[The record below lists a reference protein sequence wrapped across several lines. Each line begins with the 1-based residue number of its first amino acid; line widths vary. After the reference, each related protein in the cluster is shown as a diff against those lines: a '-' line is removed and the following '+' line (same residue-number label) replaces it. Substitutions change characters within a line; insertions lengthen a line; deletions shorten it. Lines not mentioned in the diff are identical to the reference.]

1 MSSAQNMASLVME
14 ESLEAEVSHK
24 EGDCNGPYCREVL
37 QKLNNFR
44 YEDSLCDVTLVDE
57 GKEFKAHRNVLAA
70 SSPYFCN
77 MFSNDMKEKS
87 QSSITIEAIDCSIME
102 ELLTY
107 LYTGVVLIERESCAR
122 KLLFAADYIMV
133 PGLKKI
139 AGDFLLRNLASS
151 SCISSYQLAVMTAS
165 ETLKAGALSFI
176 NKNFVAV
183 AKCEDFVNLSLK
195 EVMDLISSDDIEVKA
210 EEEIFQ
216 VALNWVEHCPE
227 NRKASLHELLGHVR
241 LSLVKQ
247 QYLFTKVLK
256 NDIIKNDE
264 KCMEL
269 IMKATELQAEM
280 GEHCFSERPR
290 KCLETHVH
298 GVFACG
304 GLTRDGDEK
313 IATESSCCF
322 IPDQGKWYRLAS
334 MRRRRCYHSVTAN
347 EGYVYAVGGSVSGHR
362 FANVER
368 YDPRI
373 DSWAEIA
380 PLPMDI
386 SSACCVSLNGVLYV
400 CGGFTG
406 LTPSTLRVSRQ
417 VFEYNPATNLWQES
431 APLIHCRRGLCAV
444 TVNQHI
450 FAIGGRM
457 DHRKTVLKLR
467 RLKSRKN
474 FSTTQEKLLKR

>member
-1 MSSAQNMASLVME
+1 
-14 ESLEAEVSHK
+14 
-24 EGDCNGPYCREVL
+24 
-37 QKLNNFR
+37 
-44 YEDSLCDVTLVDE
+44 
-57 GKEFKAHRNVLAA
+57 
-70 SSPYFCN
+70 
-77 MFSNDMKEKS
+77 MKEKS

-280 GEHCFSERPR
+280 GEH
-290 KCLETHVH
+290 
-298 GVFACG
+298 
-304 GLTRDGDEK
+304 
-313 IATESSCCF
+313 
-322 IPDQGKWYRLAS
+322 
-334 MRRRRCYHSVTAN
+334 
-347 EGYVYAVGGSVSGHR
+347 
-362 FANVER
+362 
-368 YDPRI
+368 
-373 DSWAEIA
+373 
-380 PLPMDI
+380 
-386 SSACCVSLNGVLYV
+386 
-400 CGGFTG
+400 
-406 LTPSTLRVSRQ
+406 
-417 VFEYNPATNLWQES
+417 
-431 APLIHCRRGLCAV
+431 
-444 TVNQHI
+444 
-450 FAIGGRM
+450 
-457 DHRKTVLKLR
+457 
-467 RLKSRKN
+467 
-474 FSTTQEKLLKR
+474 